1 MAAGCVQVAQR
12 QQIEV
17 TMTVGAR
24 RVFFGLLATI
34 CLGGAAVAG
43 PLGDLA
49 ARAEQRLALGDT
61 AGALAVAADLQGQIW
76 DASPEIGLHDA
87 LLVAEPAP
95 GFGLYNPRA
104 DNKFKPGAPV
114 YIYAEPY
121 GFGYGSGGDGL
132 YTIDFAVDLRVT
144 TPMGE
149 VIAEVADVANLT
161 LTSRYKNRE
170 FQANLTYTLTGVT
183 PGTYVL
189 ETTLRDKNS
198 GKTGRFETEVEFSE

>member
-1 MAAGCVQVAQR
+1 MTICAA
-12 QQIEV
+12 
-17 TMTVGAR
+17 
-24 RVFFGLLATI
+24 RVLSGLLLAVG
-34 CLGGAAVAG
+34 LGGAAAAG

-144 TPMGE
+144 TLMGE
-149 VIAEVADVANLT
+149 MIAEVADVANLA

-170 FQANLTYTLTGVT
+170 FQANLTYTLTGIT

-198 GKTGRFETEVEFSE
+198 GKTGRFETEVEFTE